1 MKKRLLQWLLVLGTM
16 LLTLGGYHQLAHAE
30 SVGYTVNA
38 ILPKNQDDAAATYFA
53 LRMKPNQQQKLA
65 VVITNQ
71 TKQTQRFQ
79 VRVNQAITN
88 ENGVIDYSQ
97 SNPTLDQSLKTGI
110 KDIFAKPSLPTV
122 TIPGKKSKTVS
133 LKVKMPATQLNGMI
147 LGGINVQK
155 LNADEKKAKKGVMIN
170 NRFAYVIGV
179 RLRESGVN
187 VAPNLKL
194 LAVEAGQTNS
204 LNQVKAQLQN
214 PEPGIMNN
222 LKVKAQ
228 VTKQGDSQVI
238 LKNEKANMS
247 MAPNSNFKYAIP
259 WGNTQLKAGTYTLTL
274 DATAKGGYKWHF
286 VKNFTVTQKQLSKLS
301 NKFNQPQQ
309 KSYFWWFVGG
319 GVIIVALLAVILYL
333 LLKNRRRQDK
343 D

>member
-1 MKKRLLQWLLVLGTM
+1 
-16 LLTLGGYHQLAHAE
+16 
-30 SVGYTVNA
+30 
-38 ILPKNQDDAAATYFA
+38 
-53 LRMKPNQQQKLA
+53 MKPSQQQKLS

-71 TKQTQRFQ
+71 TKKTQRFQ

-97 SNPTLDQSLKTGI
+97 SQPTLDSSLKTGI
-110 KDIFAKPSLPTV
+110 KDIFAKQSLPTV
-122 TIPGKKSKTVS
+122 TVPGNRSKTVS
-133 LKVKMPATQLNGMI
+133 LQVKMPAKKINGMI

-155 LNADEKKAKKGVMIN
+155 LSNTDKKAKKGVMIN
-170 NRFAYVIGV
+170 NRFAYVIGL
-179 RLRESGVN
+179 RLREASVD
-187 VAPNLKL
+187 VAPNMNL

-214 PEPGIMNN
+214 PEPGIMSN
-222 LKVKAQ
+222 LKVKAH
-228 VTKQGDSQVI
+228 VTKQGDSKVI
-238 LKNEKANMS
+238 LKNEKSNMA

-274 DATAKGGYKWHF
+274 DATAKGGYHWHF
-286 VKNFTVTQKQLSKLS
+286 VRNFTITQKQLNKLA

-319 GVIIVALLAVILYL
+319 GLIILILLAIILYL
-333 LLKNRRRQDK
+333 LWKNRRNRNEEDSAE
-343 D
+343 